1 MPKMSVRP
9 TERRKSRTPY
19 DSPFR
24 AWPKKSG
31 TNTTATSTSDGPPSP
46 SSRQGAAGA
55 GIGDVG
61 DLVDRHVVEAAR
73 HFLHLAHVDERLDD
87 VVRLG
92 IEAEAAPRAVE
103 LHLGD
108 GVDQSVLVPG
118 VTADRLQRPH
128 DDLGRVVALAGEPV
142 WRLVVELRL
151 EIGDELPVRRT
162 VELRSVEVTR
172 DDAERRLALGWQ
184 HVGLREEAGPG
195 ELDRLLQPEVVVL
208 LHEVHG
214 VGAGE
219 EGVHGLGA
227 RLLDLGEIRRVVRL
241 AEL

>member
-1 MPKMSVRP
+1 MPKISVRP
-9 TERRKSRTPY
+9 TERRRSRTPY
-19 DSPFR
+19 DRPLR
-24 AWPKKSG
+24 AGPKKSG
-31 TNTTATSTSDGPPSP
+31 TNTTATSRTAPAWPGRFRAAHGGIGGPSEGPPSP

-55 GIGDVG
+55 GIGHVG

-87 VVRLG
+87 GVRLG

-108 GVDQSVLVPG
+108 GVDQPVLVPG
-118 VTADRLQRPH
+118 VTADRLQRPPE
-128 DDLGRVVALAGEPV
+128 DLGRAGALAGEPV

-172 DDAERRLALGWQ
+172 DDAERR
-184 HVGLREEAGPG
+184 
-195 ELDRLLQPEVVVL
+195 
-208 LHEVHG
+208 
-214 VGAGE
+214 
-219 EGVHGLGA
+219 
-227 RLLDLGEIRRVVRL
+227 
-241 AEL
+241 